1 MKNSLK
7 TFLFFSSILLVNCSS
22 SEVPAEETPM
32 DSTEKIT
39 YEKDVKSIIN
49 SSCATSA
56 CHDSAAPAASL
67 SLTNYTQVR
76 SAAENRNLIGRINS
90 ASNPMPAA
98 GRISSEKR
106 AIIDK
111 WKADGY
117 LEN

>member
-22 SEVPAEETPM
+22 SEVPAEETPI
-32 DSTEKIT
+32 DTAEKVT
-39 YEKDVKSIIN
+39 YEKDVKNIIN
-49 SSCATSA
+49 SSCATTA
-56 CHDSAAPAASL
+56 CHDAVSPTAGL

-76 SAAENRNLIGRINS
+76 NATENGNLIGRVNS
-90 ASNPMPAA
+90 TSRPMPAA
-98 GRISSEKR
+98 GRISSTNR